1 MAQEQADKKAEA
13 PAGDAGAAKKK
24 SPVKAIAIVGALMLV
39 EAVGVFMVVGMTS
52 KKPAEA
58 EAKHLEGHAEADK
71 EAQVEI
77 PLIEDKF
84 QNMSTGRV
92 WVWDAGVVLKVKK
105 KNEEYVAEQLE
116 ARAAEIKEGISMI
129 FRRAQHSQLKEP
141 GLETVNRQLLT
152 YVNKTLGTD
161 AEGLNR
167 VERVLIPKCKGFPAD
182 F

>member
-1 MAQEQADKKAEA
+1 MAQEQADKKAEGA
-13 PAGDAGAAKKK
+13 PAEAAKKK
-24 SPVKAIAIVGALMLV
+24 SPIKAIAIVAVLMLV

-58 EAKHLEGHAEADK
+58 EAKSLEGHAEADG

-77 PLIEDKF
+77 PLIEEKF

-92 WVWDAGVVLKVKK
+92 WVWDSALVLKVKK
-105 KNEEYVAEQLE
+105 KNEEFVSGQLD
-116 ARAAEIKEGISMI
+116 ARSAEIKEGISMI

-141 GLETVNRQLLT
+141 GLETINRLLLA
-152 YVNKTLGTD
+152 YVNKTLGPD

>member
-1 MAQEQADKKAEA
+1 MAQEQADKKGEAA
-13 PAGDAGAAKKK
+13 PAADAGAAKKK
-24 SPVKAIAIVGALMLV
+24 SPIKAIAIVGVLMLV

-58 EAKHLEGHAEADK
+58 EAKQLEGHAEADK

-105 KNEEYVAEQLE
+105 KNEEFVSAQLE
-116 ARAAEIKEGISMI
+116 ARAAEIKEGVSMI

-141 GLETVNRQLLT
+141 GLETINRQLLA
-152 YVNKTLGTD
+152 YINKTLGAD

-167 VERVLIPKCKGFPAD
+167 IERILIPKCKGFPAD
-182 F
+182 